1 MDNAKSLTRIDANF
15 REWTRSFG
23 IRVICGHSFKFVFQK
38 LLVVTTLLNEQEL
51 GGGQQSL
58 GVAFFTSQR

>member
-51 GGGQQSL
+51 GGGQ
-58 GVAFFTSQR
+58 